1 MKRVAQILSWLAL
14 AVTLVPSLVFLA
26 GRIELPQVNI
36 WMLAGTIAWF
46 ITAPLWMEHK
56 AKD

>member
-14 AVTLVPSLVFLA
+14 AVTLVPSLVCLA
-26 GRIELPQVNI
+26 GRIDLPQVKM
-36 WMLAGTIAWF
+36 WMLVGTIAWF